1 MIEVNH
7 LVKDY
12 GNHHAVRDISFN
24 VKEGQIVGLLGPNG
38 AGKSTTMNILTG
50 YISATSGTV
59 RIGGYDILTQPLLAK
74 QQIGYLPEIPP
85 LYEDMTVDE
94 YLLFVCELKGIRK
107 KKEKA
112 AAVEEVEEA
121 VKIHDVKGRLIRN
134 LSKGYK
140 QRVGLAQALIG
151 NPPLLILDEP
161 TVGLD
166 PNQIIEIRSLIKSLA
181 GKHTIILSSHILSE
195 VNAICDYVLIID
207 KGSLVAE
214 DTPEA
219 LSGHFSEQKHILL
232 SVKGERE
239 AVEETLSGLSVIDSY
254 EIKGEEEGVINVFAK
269 TNAEEDIRDMLFF
282 AFAEKKLPVIHMET
296 EKLSLEDVFMKLTGQ
311 DVEEIEEEAKKASG
325 KIEKQ
330 SRSFFRKRKKEE
342 KKEEEEEQKEEETL

>member
-1 MIEVNH
+1 M
-7 LVKDY
+7 
-12 GNHHAVRDISFN
+12 
-24 VKEGQIVGLLGPNG
+24 
-38 AGKSTTMNILTG
+38 
-50 YISATSGTV
+50 
-59 RIGGYDILTQPLLAK
+59 
-74 QQIGYLPEIPP
+74 
-85 LYEDMTVDE
+85 
-94 YLLFVCELKGIRK
+94 
-107 KKEKA
+107 
-112 AAVEEVEEA
+112 
-121 VKIHDVKGRLIRN
+121 
-134 LSKGYK
+134 
-140 QRVGLAQALIG
+140 
-151 NPPLLILDEP
+151 
-161 TVGLD
+161 
-166 PNQIIEIRSLIKSLA
+166 
-181 GKHTIILSSHILSE
+181 
-195 VNAICDYVLIID
+195 
-207 KGSLVAE
+207 AE

-330 SRSFFRKRKKEE
+330 SRSFFRKCKKEE
-342 KKEEEEEQKEEETL
+342 RADKEEKEEEERL